1 MGERF
6 CTNCVFCAIFSCIF
20 LQVYASCGNFAFAM
34 AVVKTR
40 NKLVDVARQIFAKKG
55 IENTTMNDIA
65 MASGKG
71 RRTLYTYFKS
81 KEDIYVAVIE
91 SELVRLS
98 ECLNA
103 VAHRDM
109 DPEEKLIETIYAHL
123 SKVKEAVQRNGNLRA
138 EFFRNIIKVERVRKQ
153 FDENERRL
161 FAGIVAEG
169 VRSGAFEVDNIP
181 LFVDILHFSLKGLEI
196 PYIYGRLG
204 RGLPNEVS
212 RAIVRKMLHKMLA
225 RPERRLNVYQ

>member
-1 MGERF
+1 
-6 CTNCVFCAIFSCIF
+6 
-20 LQVYASCGNFAFAM
+20 M

-161 FAGIVAEG
+161 FAGIVDEG

>member
-1 MGERF
+1 
-6 CTNCVFCAIFSCIF
+6 
-20 LQVYASCGNFAFAM
+20 M
-34 AVVKTR
+34 AVQKTR

-55 IENTTMNDIA
+55 LDNTTMNDIA
-65 MASGKG
+65 VASGKG
-71 RRTLYTYFKS
+71 RRTLYTYFKN

-91 SELVRLS
+91 SELIRLS

-103 VAHRDM
+103 VARM
-109 DPEEKLIETIYAHL
+109 DINPEKKLIEIIYAHL
-123 SKVKEAVQRNGNLRA
+123 SRVKEAVQRNGNLRA
-138 EFFRNIIKVERVRKQ
+138 EFFRNIIKVEKVRKQ

-169 VRSGAFEVDNIP
+169 VQEGYFEVDNIP

-204 RGLPNEVS
+204 RGLPDDVS
-212 RAIVRKMLHKMLA
+212 RAIVTKMIHKMLA
-225 RPERRLNVYQ
+225 RSEQRPANINKILNIY